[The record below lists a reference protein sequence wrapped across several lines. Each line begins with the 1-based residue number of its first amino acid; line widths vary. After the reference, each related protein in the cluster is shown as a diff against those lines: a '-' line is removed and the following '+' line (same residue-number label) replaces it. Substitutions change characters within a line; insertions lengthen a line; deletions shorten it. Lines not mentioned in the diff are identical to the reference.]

1 MIFLIFSELILLVIL
16 VLASI
21 NFFNI
26 VFRGFA
32 PFFAANSQ
40 VINLATD
47 NIKPTKDQVVY
58 ELGAG
63 TANFLKAVEAKYPET
78 KLIGIEY
85 SLFTYLRT
93 KAKLKALQSKIE
105 LRREDLYQTN
115 LSDASIVYCYLIPT
129 MMPKLSEKIQ
139 KECHKGTVII
149 SYIFSIPGLSMR
161 KTIQTK
167 GGNIYFYEV

>member
-1 MIFLIFSELILLVIL
+1 MIFLILLELILLVIL
-16 VLASI
+16 VLAAI

-32 PFFAANSQ
+32 PLFAAGPQ
-40 VINLATD
+40 VINLIIE
-47 NIKPTKDQVVY
+47 NIKPTKGQVIY

-63 TANFLKAVEAKYPET
+63 TANFLKAVETKYPET
-78 KLIGIEY
+78 KLVGIEY
-85 SLFTYLRT
+85 SLFTFLRA
-93 KAKLKALQSKIE
+93 KAKLKALKSKID

-139 KECHKGTVII
+139 KECPKGTVVI